1 MFLAGLVL
9 PVCVINGLRPENLS
23 KKIKVLS
30 YAQSMPISALN
41 GTFWATNAN
50 IFHNNS
56 KFLDLQ
62 HILILKHSYYTHN

>member
-9 PVCVINGLRPENLS
+9 CVINGLRPENLS

-56 KFLDLQ
+56 NF
-62 HILILKHSYYTHN
+62 